1 VQRVDTR
8 VVIFRLQ
15 CILLTHVASSSP
27 LDLPKADS
35 LRKGILQADFNDAN
49 IVLSSASSASSASGA
64 AAAGGAAGGKKTVT
78 GVIDFG
84 DIVHSYRIN
93 DVAIGM
99 AYTMVTKFGQV
110 RRKKRRG

>member
-1 VQRVDTR
+1 MQRVDTR

-49 IVLSSASSASSASGA
+49 IVLSSASSAAGA
-64 AAAGGAAGGKKTVT
+64 AAAGGAAGDKKTVT

>member
-1 VQRVDTR
+1 MQRVDTR

-49 IVLSSASSASSASGA
+49 IVLSSASSASGA